1 MASSLETST
10 SIAIILYFAIPLV
23 ALYLGYKLLGAK
35 GLIGLIIVL
44 TVLPMIFGN
53 QSSQNNTEEEVPK

>member
-1 MASSLETST
+1 MPANND
-10 SIAIILYFAIPLV
+10 IAFMLFLIYFVLPPL

>member
-1 MASSLETST
+1 MPSNNDVSFML
-10 SIAIILYFAIPLV
+10 ILIYFVLPLG
-23 ALYLGYKLLGAK
+23 ALYLGYKFLGTK

-44 TVLPMIFGN
+44 TVLPMILGN